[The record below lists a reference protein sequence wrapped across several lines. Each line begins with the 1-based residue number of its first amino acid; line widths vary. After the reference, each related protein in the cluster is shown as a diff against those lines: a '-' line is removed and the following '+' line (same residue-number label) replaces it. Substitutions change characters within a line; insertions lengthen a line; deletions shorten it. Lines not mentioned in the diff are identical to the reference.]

1 MPHPAGLTGKMRRWR
16 KVVFPA
22 HLFEWAF
29 LCLLIFND
37 DNMAK
42 KKTSGIRKCIARGCG
57 AKISRATAK
66 YAKQYC
72 EEHYQVMQ
80 QLRRL
85 RQPCSIIGCKNPAH
99 EDGYCDGCRPFDS
112 VDVPFRM
119 DWIDG
124 DNKLISNR
132 PKCLYTGRKPESLS
146 YRINS
151 IHREI
156 TDIVKFLKG

>member
-1 MPHPAGLTGKMRRWR
+1 
-16 KVVFPA
+16 
-22 HLFEWAF
+22 
-29 LCLLIFND
+29 
-37 DNMAK
+37 MAK